1 MQRFI
6 THIVGAVA
14 LMANSLQKLGLKK
27 TQLIVVAMV
36 VAVATPVGAQ
46 QALTRAQYIEKYAPM
61 AVESQLLYGIPASI
75 TLAQGC
81 LESGNGNSR
90 LAREANNHFGIKCG
104 GSWDGPSLAHD
115 DDAPQECFRKYESV
129 AESYVDHALFLSE
142 RERYRSLF
150 DLDPKDYKGWAR
162 GLKAAGYATNP
173 AYADLLI
180 RIIEENNLQRFDNAM
195 LADYVTP
202 VVEQPATEKQPT
214 TDTPTEEGAEGV
226 AEQGQEEVVPEEPVR
241 VDVDNMVLPLESLG
255 GYGIY
260 ADREGRYV
268 VAVGTESLQHIGR
281 KLGLSARA
289 LAKINALDRN
299 APLAAGQVVRIE

>member
-1 MQRFI
+1 MQRLVY
-6 THIVGAVA
+6 IVLA
-14 LMANSLQKLGLKK
+14 LS
-27 TQLIVVAMV
+27 VVLS
-36 VAVATPVGAQ
+36 VGRVSAQ
-46 QALTRAQYIEKYAPM
+46 QKLTRAQYIEKYAPM

-81 LESGNGNSR
+81 LESANGNSR

-115 DDAPQECFRKYESV
+115 DDAPQECFRSYSSV
-129 AESYVDHALFLSE
+129 AESFVDHALFLSE

-180 RIIEENNLQRFDNAM
+180 RIIEENNLQRFDNAL

-202 VVEQPATEKQPT
+202 VVEHPVVKEEQT
-214 TDTPTEEGAEGV
+214 TMESAEDGAAGAEAV
-226 AEQGQEEVVPEEPVR
+226 RVV
-241 VDVDNMVLPLESLG
+241 VDVDEVQLPLVEVG

-260 ADREGRYV
+260 ADTKGRYV
-268 VAVGTESLQHIGR
+268 VALGTENLRHIGR
-281 KLGLSARA
+281 RLGVSTRA

-299 APLAAGQVVRIE
+299 AVLVAGQMVRIE

>member
-1 MQRFI
+1 MA
-6 THIVGAVA
+6 VVA
-14 LMANSLQKLGLKK
+14 LAQS
-27 TQLIVVAMV
+27 
-36 VAVATPVGAQ
+36 PVSAQ
-46 QALTRAQYIEKYAPM
+46 QTLTRAQYIEQYAPM

-104 GSWDGPSLAHD
+104 GTWDGPSLRHD
-115 DDAPQECFRKYESV
+115 DDAPQECFRSYNSV

-180 RIIEENNLQRFDNAM
+180 RIIEENNLQRFDNAL
-195 LADYVTP
+195 LADYVPT
-202 VVEQPATEKQPT
+202 VVEQP
-214 TDTPTEEGAEGV
+214 TPAVGEPAVEGDLAV
-226 AEQGQEEVVPEEPVR
+226 AEEAPVVEEKVV
-241 VDVDNMVLPLESLG
+241 VDVDEVFVHLESVA
-255 GYGIY
+255 GYGVR
-260 ADREGRYV
+260 ADVAGRYV
-268 VAVGTESLQHIGR
+268 VAKGGENLRQIGR
-281 KLGLSARA
+281 KVGVSPRA
-289 LAKINALDRN
+289 LARINSLGTTAQLEKGHIIR
-299 APLAAGQVVRIE
+299 LE

>member
-1 MQRFI
+1 MQRLVY
-6 THIVGAVA
+6 IVLALSVVLAVGRV
-14 LMANSLQKLGLKK
+14 S
-27 TQLIVVAMV
+27 
-36 VAVATPVGAQ
+36 AQ
-46 QALTRAQYIEKYAPM
+46 QKLTRAQYIEKYAPM

-81 LESGNGNSR
+81 LESANGNSR

-115 DDAPQECFRKYESV
+115 DDAPQECFRSYSSV
-129 AESYVDHALFLSE
+129 AESFVDHALFLSE

-180 RIIEENNLQRFDNAM
+180 RIIEENNLQRFDNAL
-195 LADYVTP
+195 LADYVAP
-202 VVEQPATEKQPT
+202 VVEHPVVKEEQT
-214 TDTPTEEGAEGV
+214 TVESAEEGGMAQAER
-226 AEQGQEEVVPEEPVR
+226 VV
-241 VDVDNMVLPLESLG
+241 VDVDEVQLPLVEVG

-260 ADREGRYV
+260 ADAKGRYV
-268 VAVGTESLQHIGR
+268 VALGTENLRHIGR
-281 KLGLSARA
+281 RLGVSARA

-299 APLAAGQVVRIE
+299 AVLVAGQMVRIE